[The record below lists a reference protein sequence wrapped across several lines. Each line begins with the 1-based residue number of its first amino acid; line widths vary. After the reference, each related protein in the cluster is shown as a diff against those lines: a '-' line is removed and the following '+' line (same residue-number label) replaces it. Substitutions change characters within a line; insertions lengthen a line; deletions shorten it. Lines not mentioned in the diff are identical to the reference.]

1 MPIAEFAPTPGVVGS
16 ILRTRTKDTNG
27 NEIGTFNENTRP
39 SGIEVAS
46 LILQGAGDLALAV
59 GTRDLP
65 ELLWDHARVVA
76 AYRAACL
83 IELTY
88 FPEQVALGRSPYPQ
102 LKELY
107 DEALAALRAAYA
119 AAQANAEPIT
129 TLSAGEAAYA
139 FPTGVAPLDLVLGLP
154 ATQVPWSGGLYQ

>member
-1 MPIAEFAPTPGVVGS
+1 MPISEFIPLADDVGS

-27 NEIGTFNENTRP
+27 NEIGTFNGDTRP
-39 SGIEVAS
+39 NGGQVAR

-59 GTRDLP
+59 GSPDLP
-65 ELLWDHARVVA
+65 ENLWDSARTVA

-88 FPEQVALGRSPYPQ
+88 FPEQVALGRSPYTQ

-107 DEALAALRAAYA
+107 DELLIALRLTYR
-119 AAQANAEPIT
+119 
-129 TLSAGEAAYA
+129 AGSGDPSPGLNDVEAAYA
-139 FPTGVAPLDLVLGLP
+139 FPTGQTSLDTLLGVP
-154 ATQVPWSGGLYQ
+154 SNHAPWSGGLYQ

>member
-1 MPIAEFAPTPGVVGS
+1 MPIAEFAPTPDVVGA

-27 NEIGTFNENTRP
+27 NEIGTFNEDTRP
-39 SGIEVAS
+39 SGVQVAS

-59 GTRDLP
+59 GSPDLP
-65 ELLWDHARVVA
+65 EILWDSARTVA
-76 AYRAACL
+76 AYRTGML

-107 DEALAALRAAYA
+107 DEALVALRAAYA
-119 AAQANAEPIT
+119 VTVAES
-129 TLSAGEAAYA
+129 LSPEVPPGQAAYA
-139 FPTGVAPLDLVLGLP
+139 FPTGQTPLDVLLGVP
-154 ATQVPWSGGLYQ
+154 TTDVPWSGGLYQ

>member
-1 MPIAEFAPTPGVVGS
+1 MPVGEFVPSADVVGA

-27 NEIGTFNENTRP
+27 NEIGTFNEDTRP
-39 SGIEVAS
+39 SGVQVAS
-46 LILQGAGDLALAV
+46 LILQGAGDLALAI
-59 GTRDLP
+59 GTSDLP
-65 ELLWDHARVVA
+65 EDLWDSARMVA

-107 DEALAALRAAYA
+107 DEALASLKLSVKAADV
-119 AAQANAEPIT
+119 
-129 TLSAGEAAYA
+129 LSPSLDGGEGAYA
-139 FPTGVAPLDLVLGLP
+139 FPSGQVPLDSLLGLP
-154 ATQVPWSGGLYQ
+154 TTDVPWSGGLYQ